1 MNRKKKFNVD
11 PLEHN
16 DSQSRSKARDS
27 FQELK
32 SRLHAKLIA
41 RVDLTA
47 LQNLDPSSLIDQVRE
62 ITELLIAEENLLLSP
77 ESRKQLILEI
87 QNETLGLGP
96 LEQFLADNDIS
107 DILVNTHKQIYI
119 EKFGKLELTGTK
131 FHDDNHLM
139 LIIER
144 ILSRVGRRVD
154 ESSPMVDARL
164 PDGSRVN
171 AIIPPVA
178 LDGPSLSIRKF
189 RTDILSMDDLQR
201 GGSVAGPMIQFLK
214 AAVACRLNILISGGT
229 GAGKTTLLNI
239 LSGYISS
246 GERIVTIEDSA
257 ELRLQKPH
265 VIRLETRPP
274 NIEGKGI
281 VDQRALVRNALRM
294 RPNRIIIGEVRG
306 AEIYDMLQAMNT
318 GHDGSLTT
326 VHANGPRDVL
336 LRLETLMLL
345 SGVAIPIRAIRELIS
360 TSIDIVIQI
369 NRYSDGSRKVASVS
383 EIVGMEHD
391 TITMQEIFRFNKTGV
406 GEFGETLGNFEA
418 TGIRPQ
424 SLIRI
429 ENSGIHLPPEMFK
442 EMDH

>member
-1 MNRKKKFNVD
+1 VEQKTNENRANGFQD
-11 PLEHN
+11 
-16 DSQSRSKARDS
+16 RDS

-32 SRLHAKLIA
+32 SRLHKQLIG
-41 RVDLTA
+41 RLDLTA
-47 LQNLDPSSLIDQVRE
+47 LKNLDQVYLKEQVRE
-62 ITELLIAEENLLLSP
+62 VTEMLIAEENLLLNP
-77 ESRKQLILEI
+77 DNRERLIVEI

-96 LEQFLADNDIS
+96 LERYLADNEVS
-107 DILVNTHKQIYI
+107 DILVNTHKQVYI
-119 EKFGKLELTGTK
+119 EKFGRLELTNTK
-131 FHDDNHLM
+131 FHDDDHLM
-139 LIIER
+139 LIIDR
-144 ILSRVGRRVD
+144 ILSKVGRRID
-154 ESSPMVDARL
+154 EAAPMVDARL

-189 RTDILSMDDLQR
+189 RSDILSMSDLQR
-201 GGSVAGPMIQFLK
+201 GDCISSPVVQFLK
-214 AAVACRLNILISGGT
+214 AAVACRLNVLISGGT

-257 ELRLQKPH
+257 ELKLQQPH
-265 VIRLETRPP
+265 VVRLECRPP
-274 NIEGKGI
+274 NIEGRGT
-281 VDQRALVRNALRM
+281 VNQRDLVRNALRM

-306 AEIYDMLQAMNT
+306 PEIYDMLQAMNT

-336 LRLETLMLL
+336 LRMETLMLL
-345 SGVAIPIRAIRELIS
+345 SGVDIPVRAIRELIS
-360 TSIDIVIQI
+360 ASIDIVIQI

-391 TITMQEIFRFNKTGV
+391 TITMQEIFLYDKTGV
-406 GEFGETLGNFEA
+406 GEFGQTLGAFRP

-424 SLIRI
+424 SLARI
-429 ENSGIHLPPEMFK
+429 ESSGIHLASEMFK
-442 EMDH
+442 EREE

>member
-1 MNRKKKFNVD
+1 VD
-11 PLEHN
+11 LQDNQRHN
-16 DSQSRSKARDS
+16 QDLNTRHS

-32 SRLHAKLIA
+32 LRLHKKLVA
-41 RVDLTA
+41 RVDLSTLA
-47 LQNLDPSSLIDQVRE
+47 GLEASFLKEQIRE
-62 ITELLIAEENLLLSP
+62 ITELLIAEENLMLSS
-77 ESRKQLILEI
+77 ENRQRLITEI

-96 LEQFLADNDIS
+96 LEQLLADDHIS
-107 DILVNTHKQIYI
+107 DILVNTYDQIYV
-119 EKFGKLELTGTK
+119 EKFGKLELTGVT
-131 FHDDNHLM
+131 FQDDNHLM
-139 LIIER
+139 VIIER
-144 ILSRVGRRVD
+144 ILSAVGRRVD
-154 ESSPMVDARL
+154 EASPMVDARL

-171 AIIPPVA
+171 AIIPPLA

-214 AAVACRLNILISGGT
+214 AAVACRLNVIISGGT

-265 VIRLETRPP
+265 VVRLETRPP
-274 NIEGKGI
+274 NIEGKGT
-281 VDQRALVRNALRM
+281 VSQRDLVRNALRM

-336 LRLETLMLL
+336 MRMETLMLL
-345 SGVAIPIRAIRELIS
+345 SGVDMPVRAIRELIS
-360 TSIDIVIQI
+360 TSIDVVVQI
-369 NRYSDGSRKVASVS
+369 NRYSDGKRKVSSVS

-391 TITMQEIFRFNKTGV
+391 TITMQEVFTFNRTGV
-406 GEFGETLGNFEA
+406 GEFGEILGDFEA
-418 TGIRPQ
+418 SGIRPH
-424 SLIRI
+424 SLARI
-429 ENSGIHLPPEMFK
+429 ESSGIHLPPEMFQGRNS
-442 EMDH
+442 